1 MQHNLLNVINLQNIL
16 KNCN

>member
-16 KNCN
+16 QNCN